1 MNKVADYIKTIP
13 DFPKPGI
20 LFRDVTSVLDSA
32 EGLRLSVDELDKL
45 LDGVD
50 YDIIAGVESR
60 GFLFGSPI
68 AYKNNKPF
76 ALIRKKG
83 KLPRE
88 TVEASYDLEYGSATI
103 ELHKDAVKPGDK
115 VVLIDDLI
123 ATGGTVAAAAKL
135 VESLGGEVVKMI
147 FLIELTDLK
156 GREALAGYDIAS
168 VVQYEGE

>member
-147 FLIELTDLK
+147 FLIELTDLN
-156 GREALAGYDIAS
+156 GREALAGYDVAS